1 MAIPTLKN
9 LIGGEWRESQAT
21 EFLEVKNPA
30 FDETIALVPQSTPE
44 EVNRVVAAAMGAFEK
59 WRNTPAPVRAKSLFR
74 LWEKL
79 DKAQDEIV
87 EIMVREHGKTR
98 SDAKGEMTRA
108 FEYVEYTCG
117 IPELMKGTYSED
129 VGRRVESYTIREP
142 LGPFIIIPPFNFPAM
157 IALYFCWPLACGNP
171 VIVKPSELCP
181 LTMIRIAELAQEC
194 GFPPGALNLILGGP
208 EVGRQLITHPDVA
221 GVTFVGSSKVAEFV
235 YKTATS
241 HGKRAQCQGG
251 AKNHLVINADSLL
264 DKNMDNVVNSCYG
277 NASQRCFAG
286 SNLLVHEQVY
296 DRFLDGFLAKAGGFK
311 LGYGLDPGVTLGP
324 LVSRKSLEQIL
335 GFIERAE
342 KEGAR
347 IILDGRNPAVPHY
360 PRGYFLAPTLI
371 EAEPDMEIFRE
382 EVFGPVR
389 CIKKISNLAEAVGL
403 VNKSPFGHTAVLYTE
418 NGGQARDFIRY
429 ANTGQVGI
437 NVGTPAPI
445 AYYPVGG
452 RKASFFGD
460 LRGRANDAI
469 DFYTD
474 KKVVVCRWMTPFA

>member
-1 MAIPTLKN
+1 MTIPILKN
-9 LIGGEWRESQAT
+9 LIGGEWQESRAS

-30 FDETIALVPQSTPE
+30 FDETIALVPKSTAA
-44 EVNRVVAAAMGAFEK
+44 EVDQVVAASKEAFEK
-59 WRNTPAPVRAKSLFR
+59 WRFTPAPVRAKALFR
-74 LWEKL
+74 FWEKL

-181 LTMIRIAELAQEC
+181 LTMTRMAEIAREC
-194 GFPPGALNLILGGP
+194 RFPPGTLNVIQGGP
-208 EVGRQLITHPDVA
+208 EVGHQLITHSDVV
-221 GVTFVGSSKVAEFV
+221 GVTFVGSSKVAERV
-235 YKTATS
+235 YKTATGN
-241 HGKRAQCQGG
+241 GKRAQCQGG
-251 AKNHLVINADSLL
+251 AKNHLVINADSLVE
-264 DKNMDNVVNSCYG
+264 KNMDNVVNSCYG

-286 SNLLVHEQVY
+286 SNLLIHEKVY
-296 DRFLDGFLAKAGGFK
+296 DRFIDGFLEKAGQFQ
-311 LGYGLDPGVTLGP
+311 LGYGLDPEATLGP
-324 LVSRKSLEQIL
+324 VVSRKSLENLL
-335 GFIERAE
+335 GFIDRAE
-342 KEGAR
+342 KAGAK
-347 IILDGRNPAVPHY
+347 ILLDGRNPSVPKY
-360 PRGYFLAPTLI
+360 PQGYFLAPTLI
-371 EAEPDMEIFRE
+371 EAEPEMEIFRE

-389 CIKKISNLAEAVGL
+389 CLKKIKDLAEAVGII
-403 VNKSPFGHTAVLYTE
+403 NQSPFGHTAVLYTE

-429 ANTGQVGI
+429 VNTGQVGI

-452 RKASFFGD
+452 RKLSFFGD
-460 LRGRANDAI
+460 LRGRANDAV